1 MNHLARR
8 GRGLLSSLLLLGLAP
23 LAAQAAWPEDKPIRM
38 IVPYTAGGASDTLGR
53 MIAARL
59 TESLKQTVVVENK
72 PGAGSMLGSQF
83 VARAEPDG
91 YTFLLGSISNVLN
104 NFFYKEPLYDL
115 RKNLAPVAQV
125 TSVPNYLAVGP
136 KVPARTLG
144 ELITLAKREPES
156 LSCSTSGV
164 GSSPYLSCELF
175 KVLSGAQIVNV
186 PFKGGTQAIQSVIGG
201 QSTMFFANEALP
213 YIAAGQVRVLG
224 VTTPKRSSYL
234 PDVPAIGESLPGYDV
249 TAWYGVWAPAGTPQP
264 ILERVSADINA
275 MLQTE
280 GVRKTLT
287 TLGAEPA
294 GSTPQAF
301 GAYVE
306 AEMQRWQK
314 LTREMKVEPQ

>member
-1 MNHLARR
+1 MNTVVRRR
-8 GRGLLSSLLLLGLAP
+8 GGLLLSLLMMGLAP
-23 LAAQAAWPEDKPIRM
+23 LGAHAAWPGDKPIRM

-72 PGAGSMLGSQF
+72 PGAGSMLGSQY

-115 RKNLAPVAQV
+115 RKDLAPVAQV
-125 TSVPNYLAVGP
+125 TSVPNYLAVGN
-136 KVPARTLG
+136 KVPAHTLA
-144 ELITLAKREPES
+144 ELIELARRKPES

-175 KVLSGAQIVNV
+175 KVLSGAQIINV

-213 YIAAGQVRVLG
+213 YISAGQVRVLG

-234 PDVPAIGESLPGYDV
+234 PDVPAIGEALPGYDV
-249 TAWYGVWAPAGTPQP
+249 TAWYGVWAPAGTPKP
-264 ILERVSADINA
+264 VLERVSADINA
-275 MLQTE
+275 MLQTD

-287 TLGAEPA
+287 ALGAEAA
-294 GSTPQAF
+294 GSTPEAF
-301 GAYVE
+301 GKYVE
-306 AEMQRWQK
+306 AEMQRWQS
-314 LTREMKVEPQ
+314 LTRKMKVVPQ